1 MSKSSV
7 LAWLQSLAMD
17 AVLDFERDC
26 RDDDD
31 VEKDRANNST

>member
-7 LAWLQSLAMD
+7 LAWLPRLVMD
-17 AVLDFERDC
+17 AVLDFEQDC

-31 VEKDRANNST
+31 VGNE